1 MSVAKPSAL
10 RMKKMD
16 ATSQIKAGAGGA
28 TTLASA
34 GVGFMQ
40 GLDPYLAFGA
50 KVIAVA
56 VGAAT
61 FTYYVLAVIEKIRAL
76 RKK

>member
-1 MSVAKPSAL
+1 MSVAKPSAW
-10 RMKKMD
+10 RMRLE
-16 ATSQIKAGAGGA
+16 AQTQIKAGAGGA
-28 TTLASA
+28 TTIASA
-34 GVGFMQ
+34 GVSFMQ

-50 KVIAVA
+50 KLMAVL

-61 FTYYVLAVIEKIRAL
+61 LTYYVLAIMEKIRA